1 MPVQPGVTSLR
12 AGGRQAGLVSAA
24 DAAEIGTITC
34 VFIAAALTSAS
45 EDWQPTGLVVALVAL
60 MVVADVLP
68 VAARRIRLS
77 AGLLV
82 QVVAMAVLG
91 PAPAVVIG
99 VVASIADAIVNRVSL
114 SMAIHNTAMFALLG
128 LVGGIAFDVMRAAL
142 GLDPHDTE
150 YALLVMPTYVAIAGL
165 NLVFV
170 MVRHPGSRKRILRDI
185 GISTLPIELLS
196 GVIAGATVLVWAHGG
211 LAAAA
216 ALLLLLVITVP
227 LVRTLGDALRR
238 GDDLVALQHV
248 SDQRAAEVARLSTDR
263 DRLLSEVLDAE
274 QRERTRLA
282 ESLHDGPM
290 QRLVALRQDVGEGND
305 DVSRAVAGRVDAAM
319 AETRAIISSFHP
331 ATVRELGFEASLRAA
346 VAPFPSAG
354 LVNLSI
360 RDAVGERAGT
370 LMIPIAQELVVNAV
384 KHARPTAIRVVL
396 ERDDDRIV
404 LEVDDDGV
412 GIDDAASRR
421 AVQAGHVGLAMV
433 RRRVEDL
440 GGTLEIA
447 TRADGGTHSRVVL
460 PKRLQT
466 RMAPG

>member
-12 AGGRQAGLVSAA
+12 AGGRHPGVISAV

-34 VFIAAALTSAS
+34 VFVAAALTSTS
-45 EDWQPTGLVVALVAL
+45 EDWRPAGLVLALVAL
-60 MVVADVLP
+60 MVVADMLP

-114 SMAIHNTAMFALLG
+114 SMAIHNTAMFAVLG
-128 LVGGIAFDVMRAAL
+128 LVGGIAFDLMRAVL
-142 GLDPHDTE
+142 GLDPRDTL
-150 YALLVMPTYVAIAGL
+150 YALLVMPMYVAIAGL
-165 NLVFV
+165 NLVMV
-170 MVRHPGSRKRILRDI
+170 TVRHPGSRKRILREI
-185 GISTLPIELLS
+185 GVSTLPIELLS
-196 GVIAGATVLVWAHGG
+196 GVMAGATVLVWAHGG

-227 LVRTLGDALRR
+227 LVRTLGDALKR
-238 GDDLVALQHV
+238 GEDLALLQHV
-248 SDQRAAEVARLSTDR
+248 SDQRAADVERLSTDR
-263 DRLLSEVLDAE
+263 ERLLTEVLEAE
-274 QRERTRLA
+274 QRERARLA
-282 ESLHDGPM
+282 EFLHDGPM
-290 QRLVALRQDVGEGND
+290 QRLVALRQDVAEGSD
-305 DVSRAVAGRVDAAM
+305 DVSRAVAGRVETAI
-319 AETRAIISSFHP
+319 AETRAIISSYHP
-331 ATVRELGFEASLRAA
+331 ATVRELGFEASIRAA
-346 VAPFPSAG
+346 VAPFPAAED
-354 LVNLSI
+354 VDLSI
-360 RDAVGERAGT
+360 RDAVGERATT
-370 LMIPIAQELVVNAV
+370 LLVPIAQELVVNAV

-396 ERDDDRIV
+396 ERNDDRIV

-412 GIDDAASRR
+412 GIDDATSRR

-460 PKRLQT
+460 PAHR
-466 RMAPG
+466 G

>member
-12 AGGRQAGLVSAA
+12 AGRRRAGALSAA
-24 DAAEIGTITC
+24 DAAELGTIVC
-34 VFIAAALTSAS
+34 VFVAAALTSAS
-45 EDWQPTGLVVALVAL
+45 EDWQPPGLVLALAAL
-60 MVVADVLP
+60 MVVADILP

-99 VVASIADAIVNRVSL
+99 VIASVADAIVNRVSL
-114 SMAIHNTAMFALLG
+114 SMTIHNAAVFALLG
-128 LVGGIAFDVMRAAL
+128 LIGGIGFDVMRAVL
-142 GLDPHDTE
+142 DLDPHDTA
-150 YALLVMPTYVAIAGL
+150 YALLVMPMYVAIAGL
-165 NLVFV
+165 NLLLVT
-170 MVRHPGSRKRILRDI
+170 VRHPGARKRIVQDI
-185 GISTLPIELLS
+185 GMSTLPIELLS
-196 GVIAGATVLVWAHGG
+196 GVMAGATVLVWAHGG

-227 LVRTLGDALRR
+227 LVRTLGDALTR

-248 SDQRAAEVARLSTDR
+248 SDERAAEVARLSTDR
-263 DRLLSEVLDAE
+263 ERLLTEMLNAE

-290 QRLVALRQDVGEGND
+290 QRLVALRQDVAEGDD
-305 DVSRAVAGRVDAAM
+305 DVSRAVAGRVAAAI

-346 VAPFPSAG
+346 VAPFPAAG
-354 LVNLSI
+354 SVDLSI
-360 RDAVGERAGT
+360 RDTGGEQAGM
-370 LMIPIAQELVVNAV
+370 LVIPIAQDLVVNAV
-384 KHARPTAIRVVL
+384 KHARPAAIRVVL
-396 ERDDDRIV
+396 ERDDDWIV
-404 LEVDDDGV
+404 LVVDDDGV
-412 GIDDAASRR
+412 GIDEVASRR
-421 AVQAGHVGLAMV
+421 AVKAGHVGLAMV

-447 TRADGGTHSRVVL
+447 TRADGGTHSRVIL
-460 PKRLQT
+460 PSQR
-466 RMAPG
+466 G